1 MQGCAANICALIAL
15 ASALCRSA
23 DGQSI
28 FPAAVELAIECAA
41 ALSWLYAKRKTSND
55 NQKTAGT
62 TLQIPTFVLTALVS
76 VVFAFIESRPI
87 LVGIAATAFIV
98 TSQLLEHIVRI
109 YNRIAQSID
118 APRQVVAL
126 VLKPWLVMIAL
137 EAILLALPIA
147 TQSGVPDYRH
157 NFLNHALDSLFAS
170 TSAACLSGVTIR
182 SFGEDY
188 TFFGQCIMV
197 GMTHLSGMAFALI
210 GLAIVRPF
218 LWRAISPRTTL
229 LTAWVIQAI
238 AIVVMSPAW
247 HDTDAALLTDRLW
260 WSIVHAGSAIWNT
273 GLMLRTDGLAPYFTD
288 FRISI
293 AVTTLAIIGSLGLP
307 FLIELILPQPKSA
320 EEPSDDAS
328 SHARRRLRKL
338 PEFEALAATILLGM
352 GAVMLWYFD
361 HPATKVASW
370 APTRSLESV
379 EDRIALNDIPPEQRW
394 PVGLFVS
401 ATLRSTGMQ
410 STTISAGSLSWC
422 TFGLMLSWMLIGGSA
437 AGVAA
442 GGRTTMFTLPLVLLR
457 WKQEKSELRF
467 RLLKRLAIFI
477 AVIVAGN
484 IFAVFIL
491 NLVTDA
497 TPYEVALE
505 AIAAVNNVGLSSGL
519 SLHLTPVGRLVMIG
533 LFIAGRLGPIV
544 FWVSIADLVRKSTIR
559 TTHQAA

>member
-1 MQGCAANICALIAL
+1 MIAL
-15 ASALCRSA
+15 A
-23 DGQSI
+23 
-28 FPAAVELAIECAA
+28 
-41 ALSWLYAKRKTSND
+41 
-55 NQKTAGT
+55 
-62 TLQIPTFVLTALVS
+62 
-76 VVFAFIESRPI
+76 
-87 LVGIAATAFIV
+87 
-98 TSQLLEHIVRI
+98 
-109 YNRIAQSID
+109 
-118 APRQVVAL
+118 
-126 VLKPWLVMIAL
+126 
-137 EAILLALPIA
+137 AILLALPIA

-170 TSAACLSGVTIR
+170 TSTACLSGVTIR

-188 TFFGQCIMV
+188 TVFGQCIMV
-197 GMTHLSGMAFALI
+197 GMTHLSGMAFALV

-218 LWRAISPRTTL
+218 LWRTISPRAVL
-229 LTAWVIQAI
+229 LTALVIQAV
-238 AIVVMSPAW
+238 ALLVMYPAW
-247 HDTDAALLTDRLW
+247 HNTDAARVSDRLW

-273 GLMLRTDGLAPYFTD
+273 GLLLRTDGLATYFTD
-288 FRISI
+288 FRISV
-293 AVTTLAIIGSLGLP
+293 AMTTLAIIGSLGLP

-320 EEPSDDAS
+320 EEQPDNTAN
-328 SHARRRLRKL
+328 HVRRRLKKL
-338 PEFEALAATILLGM
+338 PEFEALAATILLGT

-361 HPATKVASW
+361 HPASKVASW

-401 ATLRSTGMQ
+401 ATLRSTGLQ

-422 TFGLMLSWMLIGGSA
+422 TFGLMLMWMLIGGSA

-442 GGRTTMFTLPLVLLR
+442 GGRTAMFTLPLCLFR
-457 WKQEKSELRF
+457 WKHEKSELRS

-484 IFAVFIL
+484 VAAVSIL

-497 TPYEVALE
+497 TPYEVAFE
-505 AIAAVNNVGLSSGL
+505 AVAAVNNVGLSTGL

-544 FWVSIADLVRKSTIR
+544 FWLSIADLVRTSTIR
-559 TTHQAA
+559 NTLQAA